1 MKEIKLLKNPVL
13 RNKLKASISNPA
25 GDVLKE
31 IAEQDM
37 VMQVGGT
44 MSLCGTIFFS
54 KEFGNQGKLCTL
66 TKECQ
71 NMCQ

>member
-37 VMQVGGT
+37 VMQVGGNNVT
-44 MSLCGTIFFS
+44 LWDDFF
-54 KEFGNQGKLCTL
+54 
-66 TKECQ
+66 
-71 NMCQ
+71 